1 MLDERFDV
9 ITKPG
14 QAGLVTFRPESD
26 PTQLVESLREQ
37 GVIVREL
44 PGRNLIRVSC
54 GYWTSE
60 DDIDRLMAALN

>member
-1 MLDERFDV
+1 MRGV
-9 ITKPG
+9 VTAPG
-14 QAGLVTFRPESD
+14 QAGLISFRPD
-26 PTQLVESLREQ
+26 GDATNVVERLREQ

-60 DDIDRLMAALN
+60 DDLERLLAGLEV